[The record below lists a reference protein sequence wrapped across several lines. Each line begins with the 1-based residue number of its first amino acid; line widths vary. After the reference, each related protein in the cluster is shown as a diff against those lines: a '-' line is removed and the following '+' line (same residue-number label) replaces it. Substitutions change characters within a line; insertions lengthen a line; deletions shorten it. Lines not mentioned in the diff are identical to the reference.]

1 MLAARLKNPLP
12 SEETI
17 RRTEAFRA
25 DFPHTA
31 NQLYLNHAAVSPL
44 SARVVRRVEAF
55 LKDRSEGDIEN
66 YIAVLMPTLAS
77 ARTLVGKFI
86 NCDEK
91 NLAFVPNTSYGL
103 NILAQGLKWKT
114 GDRIILGDEE
124 FPSNV
129 YPFLNLRQQGV
140 EIDFVHAR
148 DGKILIEDIEH
159 LITPQTKLISVSY
172 VQFLSGYRIDLAE
185 LSRLCK
191 TRGVLLAT
199 DAIQALGAM
208 PIDCKAMGFDFLA
221 AGCHKWAMSPMGNA
235 VIYLT
240 DELLSQLDTAYVGW
254 LSVKDAWN
262 MLDYNL
268 ELLDDAKRFELGTMN
283 WIGLVGLN
291 EAFRMFDELGREVI
305 AEKILCNTDH
315 LLAGLEAAGFE
326 PVLTCA
332 RENRSGI
339 VTIKNISEPEVAVQK
354 LLERKIKVATR
365 CGTIRVSP
373 HFYNSAVEL
382 DAFVGELR
390 TIYKR

>member
-1 MLAARLKNPLP
+1 MLAALKNPSP
-12 SEETI
+12 AAEII
-17 RRTEAFRA
+17 RKTEAFRTEL
-25 DFPHTA
+25 PHVA

-44 SARVVRRVEAF
+44 SARIVRGVEAF

-66 YIAVLMPTLAS
+66 YAAVLMPTLAS
-77 ARTLVGKFI
+77 ARMLVSRFI

-103 NILAQGLKWKT
+103 NILAQGLRWKT

-129 YPFLNLRQQGV
+129 YPFLNLRQHGV
-140 EIDFVHAR
+140 EIDFVRAE
-148 DGKILIEDIEH
+148 DGKILIEDIER
-159 LITPQTKLISVSY
+159 LITPQTKLVSVSY
-172 VQFLSGYRIDLAE
+172 VQFLSGYRTDLA
-185 LSRLCK
+185 LLARLCK
-191 TRGVLLAT
+191 ARGVLLAT

-240 DELLSQLDTAYVGW
+240 DDLLARLDTAYVGW

-291 EAFRMFDELGREVI
+291 EAFKVFDELGSDVI
-305 AEKILCNTDH
+305 AEKILCNTDY
-315 LLAGLEAAGFE
+315 LSSQLEAAGFE
-326 PVLTCA
+326 PLLNCT

-339 VTIKNISEPEVAVQK
+339 VTIKNVEGPEAVVQQ
-354 LLERKIKVATR
+354 LLEKKIKVATR
-365 CGTIRVSP
+365 CGMIRVSP
-373 HFYNSAVEL
+373 HFYNSTAEL
-382 DAFVGELR
+382 DVFVSELR
-390 TIYKR
+390 TVCKR